1 MTVIWPPLKLTV
13 FMSVYVATS
22 FVGFAHSAMLDHAL
36 AVGSMS
42 VCLSVTCS
50 FCHHVVQELWFT
62 ETNFHTL
69 DFRGTP
75 LIRASN
81 ETGVAKNGKNP

>member
-36 AVGSMS
+36 AVGSMW
-42 VCLSVTCS
+42 LKM
-50 FCHHVVQELWFT
+50 
-62 ETNFHTL
+62 
-69 DFRGTP
+69 
-75 LIRASN
+75 
-81 ETGVAKNGKNP
+81 AKTRRF